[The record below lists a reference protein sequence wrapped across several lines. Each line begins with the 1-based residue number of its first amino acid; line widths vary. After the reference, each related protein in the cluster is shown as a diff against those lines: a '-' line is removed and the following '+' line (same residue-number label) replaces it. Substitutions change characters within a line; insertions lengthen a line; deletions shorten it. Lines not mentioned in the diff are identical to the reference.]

1 MAQYDSQYYSQ
12 LGNAPPP
19 RAITPQPR
27 SILGVPS
34 VGQQITN
41 GPPSYATNTGFAPTG
56 QQAQGVIPPNMGMV
70 PPSVAPVP
78 APVDPSL
85 AAPVPQTNPAVLP
98 PVTLPTQY
106 ANPQPINQGGQV
118 APPTGLI
125 GSENALMGGF
135 LGAQQ
140 SMQEGQ
146 QGAEQI
152 LGQTAQ
158 QGQTAANMQAA
169 LTDPNSGASYVQSP
183 AAKYQMEQMQRAVE
197 RSAATRGSLG
207 SGNTLRALQENAAGI
222 ASQDAQNQFN
232 NLGAVADRGA
242 LLQGRIAD
250 LRSSLGLNQGRLFT
264 QTGDQLASG
273 RTNAGLAIAENVSN
287 TSTNISNLLREQGIQ
302 VSGQMGDHINT
313 ISNLLHESGMGDK
326 ADSAQLATILANI
339 ATGAASTA
347 ERGNTAIGEA
357 KAAGTYGVNSAI
369 QNGAGMALKLGAFS
383 SAPNNSQTLGASRAG
398 YTDEYFP

>member
-1 MAQYDSQYYSQ
+1 MARINQQ
-12 LGNAPPP
+12 LGYAPSP
-19 RAITPQPR
+19 RAV
-27 SILGVPS
+27 LGVPS
-34 VGQQITN
+34 VSQPIMSQPNI
-41 GPPSYATNTGFAPTG
+41 PMVQPAVPLATNVSQLGGTVGGAMVEAVMN
-56 QQAQGVIPPNMGMV
+56 QQR
-70 PPSVAPVP
+70 
-78 APVDPSL
+78 DHSL

-169 LTDPNSGASYVQSP
+169 LTDPNSGAAYVQSP
-183 AAKYQMEQMQRAVE
+183 AAKYQMEQMERAVE
-197 RSAATRGSLG
+197 RGAASRGSLG

-232 NLGAVADRGA
+232 NLGIVADRGTQ
-242 LLQGRIAD
+242 LQARISE
-250 LRSSLGLNQGRLFT
+250 LRSNLGLNKGQLFT
-264 QTGDQLASG
+264 QTGDRLASG

-302 VSGQMGDHINT
+302 VSEQFGSHIDT
-313 ISNLLHESGMGDK
+313 IANLLHESGMGDK
-326 ADSAQLATILANI
+326 ADNAQLAAILANI
-339 ATGAASTA
+339 ASGSASTV
-347 ERGNTAIGEA
+347 EQGNTAIGNA
-357 KAAGTYGVNSAI
+357 KAAGTMGINSAI
-369 QNGAGMALKLGAFS
+369 QNGVQQAVQLGAFS
-383 SAPNNSQTLGASRAG
+383 SSPNNSQTLGASRAG
-398 YTDEYFP
+398 YTEQYAPY

>member
-1 MAQYDSQYYSQ
+1 MAQLNQQ
-12 LGNAPPP
+12 LGYAPPQ
-19 RAITPQPR
+19 RMV
-27 SILGVPS
+27 LG
-34 VGQQITN
+34 G
-41 GPPSYATNTGFAPTG
+41 
-56 QQAQGVIPPNMGMV
+56 AQNIGMV
-70 PPSVAPVP
+70 PPSVAPIP

-85 AAPVPQTNPAVLP
+85 AAPVLQTNPAVLP

-140 SMQEGQ
+140 SMQAGQ

-169 LTDPNSGASYVQSP
+169 LVDPNSGASYTESP
-183 AAKYQMEQMQRAVE
+183 ATKYMMQQTQRAIE
-197 RSAATRGSLG
+197 RSAATKGSLG

-232 NLGAVADRGA
+232 NLGAVADRGTQ
-242 LLQGRIAD
+242 LQARIAD
-250 LRSSLGLNQGRLFT
+250 LRSNLGLNQGQLFT
-264 QTGDQLASG
+264 QTGSQLASG
-273 RTNAGLAIAENVSN
+273 RTNAGLAIAQNVSN
-287 TSTNISNLLREQGIQ
+287 TSSGISNLLSQQGIQ

-313 ISNLLHESGMGDK
+313 IANLLHESGMGDK
-326 ADSAQLATILANI
+326 ADNAQLAAILANI
-339 ATGAASTA
+339 AGGAASTVQQ
-347 ERGNTAIGEA
+347 GNMAIGNA
-357 KAAGTYGVNSAI
+357 KAAGTMGINSAI
-369 QNGAGMALKLGAFS
+369 QNGVGQAVQLGAFS
-383 SAPNNSQTLGASRAG
+383 SSPNNSQTLGASRAG
-398 YTDEYFP
+398 YTDQYAPY